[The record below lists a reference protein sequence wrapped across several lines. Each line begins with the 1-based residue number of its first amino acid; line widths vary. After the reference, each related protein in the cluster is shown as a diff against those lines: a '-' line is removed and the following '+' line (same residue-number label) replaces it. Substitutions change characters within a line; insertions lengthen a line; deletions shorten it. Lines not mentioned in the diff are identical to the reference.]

1 MHGKKESYKHPSLGK
16 RQHLDL
22 AFLFQLV
29 HSLKE
34 KIGTYQSLLKAK
46 PWNISTPFDI
56 FR

>member
-22 AFLFQLV
+22 AFIFQLV

-34 KIGTYQSLLKAK
+34 KIGTYQSL
-46 PWNISTPFDI
+46 
-56 FR
+56 